1 MKRAVALLSASIVDF
16 RRRPPGT
23 SCAGSGCRL
32 PQTRLRLRSRRAAG
46 IILMLL
52 CCGCGPKQAAPLILN
67 LPDCPAPSVPTLPEL
82 DGAEPLDSPENLSR
96 LLERDDG
103 IRAYIDGL
111 KSALQCEQARGNH
124 GK

>member
-1 MKRAVALLSASIVDF
+1 MKRAVALFCASIVI
-16 RRRPPGT
+16 
-23 SCAGSGCRL
+23 CSGCARV
-32 PQTRLRLRSRRAAG
+32 A
-46 IILMLL
+46 
-52 CCGCGPKQAAPLILN
+52 KQAAPVILTP
-67 LPDCPAPSVPTLPEL
+67 PDCPTPSVPALPEL
-82 DGAEPLDSPENLSR
+82 DAAEPLDSPENLAR